1 MDQIKIGTV
10 TAKVEKKPIKG
21 IHIYIKP
28 PEGTVLVTA
37 PAFVSD
43 REIRQF
49 VQSKEDWIL
58 EHVEQMQKQSAQTQL
73 RYEDGDEIP
82 IWGKKYRL
90 VLQPGASSSLGA
102 SSSAVAASS
111 LGSSSS
117 AGASSSLGSSSSPSS
132 RRFSLALF
140 PEPSTRNYFV
150 GEVGAGGAGVAV
162 GAAKGAV
169 DAAKEAVGAAKGA
182 VDAGKTAVGE
192 AVLTIPEGA
201 TAEQKEKF
209 FLRWY
214 RQQTMARL
222 NVLVPEWMAY
232 TGLTCAGWNV
242 RQYRARWGCCNTRT
256 KELTFHAQLSRYPQR
271 CLEYVILHELCHT
284 VVPNHGKEF
293 HALESKYMPEWK
305 QIRKE
310 LNGQT

>member
-10 TAKVEKKPIKG
+10 TAKVEKKPIKS

-43 REIRQF
+43 REIQAF
-49 VQSKEDWIL
+49 VQSKEHWIL
-58 EHVEQMQKQSAQTQL
+58 EHVEQIKKQSALTQI

-82 IWGKKYRL
+82 IWGERYRL
-90 VLQPGASSSLGA
+90 VLQSGVSS
-102 SSSAVAASS
+102 
-111 LGSSSS
+111 GSSSS
-117 AGASSSLGSSSSPSS
+117 SSS

-140 PEPSTRNYFV
+140 PEPSARNYFE
-150 GEVGAGGAGVAV
+150 GEEVAGEAEVAAGEAETAVGAG
-162 GAAKGAV
+162 
-169 DAAKEAVGAAKGA
+169 E
-182 VDAGKTAVGE
+182 TAVGE

-284 VVPNHGKEF
+284 VIPNHGKEF
-293 HALESKYMPEWK
+293 HVLESKYMPEWK

-310 LNGQT
+310 LNGQI

>member
-1 MDQIKIGTV
+1 MQRCTVTRESAGAQRKKMDQIKIGPV

-28 PEGTVLVTA
+28 PEGAVLVTA

-43 REIRQF
+43 REILQF
-49 VQSKEDWIL
+49 VRSKEDWIL
-58 EHVEQMQKQSAQTQL
+58 EHVEQVRKQSAQTQL

-82 IWGKKYRL
+82 VWGKKY
-90 VLQPGASSSLGA
+90 SLTVRTD
-102 SSSAVAASS
+102 S
-111 LGSSSS
+111 
-117 AGASSSLGSSSSPSS
+117 SS
-132 RRFSLALF
+132 RRFSLTLF
-140 PEPSTRNYFV
+140 PEPSEKNYFV
-150 GEVGAGGAGVAV
+150 GDVAAGVAEV
-162 GAAKGAV
+162 
-169 DAAKEAVGAAKGA
+169 
-182 VDAGKTAVGE
+182 AVGE
-192 AVLTIPEGA
+192 AVLTMPEGA
-201 TAEQKEKF
+201 TAAQKEAF

-214 RQQTMARL
+214 RQQTEARL

-271 CLEYVILHELCHT
+271 CLEYVIMHELCHT
-284 VVPNHGKEF
+284 VIPNHGKEF

-310 LNGQT
+310 LNGQI

>member
-10 TAKVEKKPIKG
+10 TAKVEKKPIKS

-43 REIRQF
+43 REIQAF
-49 VQSKEDWIL
+49 VQSKEHWIL
-58 EHVEQMQKQSAQTQL
+58 EHVEQMQKQSALTQI

-82 IWGKKYRL
+82 IWGERYRL
-90 VLQPGASSSLGA
+90 VLQSGASSSLGA
-102 SSSAVAASS
+102 SSFLGSASS
-111 LGSSSS
+111 L
-117 AGASSSLGSSSSPSS
+117 SS

-150 GEVGAGGAGVAV
+150 GETGTGGAGMAVGAVKGAVDTAKVAV
-162 GAAKGAV
+162 GAG
-169 DAAKEAVGAAKGA
+169 E
-182 VDAGKTAVGE
+182 TAVGK

-214 RQQTMARL
+214 RQQTVARL

-284 VVPNHGKEF
+284 VIPNHGKEF

>member
-10 TAKVEKKPIKG
+10 TAKVEKKAIKG
-21 IHIYIKP
+21 IHIYVKP
-28 PEGTVLVTA
+28 PEGAVLVTA
-37 PAFVSD
+37 PTFVSD

-58 EHVEQMQKQSAQTQL
+58 EHVERVQKQSAQTLL
-73 RYEDGDEIP
+73 RYEDGDTIP
-82 IWGKKYRL
+82 VWGKKYRL
-90 VLQPGASSSLGA
+90 VLQTDS
-102 SSSAVAASS
+102 
-111 LGSSSS
+111 
-117 AGASSSLGSSSSPSS
+117 SS
-132 RRFSLALF
+132 RRFSLTLF

-150 GEVGAGGAGVAV
+150 GETEVGAGEEAVGVAKVAV
-162 GAAKGAV
+162 GVAE
-169 DAAKEAVGAAKGA
+169 EAVGTGET
-182 VDAGKTAVGE
+182 VVGE
-192 AVLTIPEGA
+192 AVLTMPEGA
-201 TAEQKEKF
+201 TAAQKEAF

-214 RQQTMARL
+214 RQQTEARL

-232 TGLTCAGWNV
+232 TGLTCADWNV

-271 CLEYVILHELCHT
+271 CLEYVIMHELCHT

-310 LNGQT
+310 LNGQI

>member
-28 PEGTVLVTA
+28 PEGAVLVTA
-37 PAFVSD
+37 PTFVSD

-49 VQSKEDWIL
+49 VQSKEGWIL
-58 EHVEQMQKQSAQTQL
+58 EHVERVQKQSALTQL

-82 IWGKKYRL
+82 VWGKKYRL
-90 VLQPGASSSLGA
+90 RVQTDA
-102 SSSAVAASS
+102 
-111 LGSSSS
+111 
-117 AGASSSLGSSSSPSS
+117 SS
-132 RRFSLALF
+132 RRFSLTLS
-140 PEPSTRNYFV
+140 PEASARNYFV
-150 GEVGAGGAGVAV
+150 GDMVVGEAEVTAGEAEAAVGATEIAVGAAEVAV
-162 GAAKGAV
+162 GAA
-169 DAAKEAVGAAKGA
+169 E
-182 VDAGKTAVGE
+182 TTVGE
-192 AVLTIPEGA
+192 AVLTMPEGA
-201 TAEQKEKF
+201 TAAQKERF

-214 RQQTMARL
+214 RQQTEARL

-232 TGLTCAGWNV
+232 TGLTCADWNV

-310 LNGQT
+310 LNGQI

>member
-58 EHVEQMQKQSAQTQL
+58 EHVEQMQKQSALTRI

-102 SSSAVAASS
+102 SS
-111 LGSSSS
+111 
-117 AGASSSLGSSSSPSS
+117 
-132 RRFSLALF
+132 
-140 PEPSTRNYFV
+140 
-150 GEVGAGGAGVAV
+150 
-162 GAAKGAV
+162 
-169 DAAKEAVGAAKGA
+169 D
-182 VDAGKTAVGE
+182 
-192 AVLTIPEGA
+192 
-201 TAEQKEKF
+201 
-209 FLRWY
+209 
-214 RQQTMARL
+214 
-222 NVLVPEWMAY
+222 
-232 TGLTCAGWNV
+232 
-242 RQYRARWGCCNTRT
+242 
-256 KELTFHAQLSRYPQR
+256 
-271 CLEYVILHELCHT
+271 
-284 VVPNHGKEF
+284 
-293 HALESKYMPEWK
+293 
-305 QIRKE
+305 
-310 LNGQT
+310 

>member
-28 PEGTVLVTA
+28 PEGAVLVTA
-37 PAFVSD
+37 PTFVSD

-49 VQSKEDWIL
+49 VQSKEGWIL
-58 EHVEQMQKQSAQTQL
+58 EHVERVQKQSALTQL

-82 IWGKKYRL
+82 VWGKKYRL
-90 VLQPGASSSLGA
+90 RVQTDS
-102 SSSAVAASS
+102 
-111 LGSSSS
+111 
-117 AGASSSLGSSSSPSS
+117 SS
-132 RRFSLALF
+132 RRFSLMLS
-140 PEPSTRNYFV
+140 PEPSARNFFV
-150 GEVGAGGAGVAV
+150 GDMVVGEAEVTVGAAEVAV
-162 GAAKGAV
+162 GAA
-169 DAAKEAVGAAKGA
+169 E
-182 VDAGKTAVGE
+182 TTVGE
-192 AVLTIPEGA
+192 AVLTMPEGA
-201 TAEQKEKF
+201 TAAQKERF

-214 RQQTMARL
+214 RQQTEARL

-232 TGLTCAGWNV
+232 TGLTCADWNV

-310 LNGQT
+310 LNGQI

>member
-10 TAKVEKKPIKG
+10 TAKVEKKAIKG
-21 IHIYIKP
+21 IHIYVKP
-28 PEGTVLVTA
+28 PEGAVLVTA
-37 PAFVSD
+37 PTFVSD
-43 REIRQF
+43 REIRRF

-58 EHVEQMQKQSAQTQL
+58 EHVEQVQKQSAQTQL

-90 VLQPGASSSLGA
+90 VLQTDS
-102 SSSAVAASS
+102 
-111 LGSSSS
+111 
-117 AGASSSLGSSSSPSS
+117 SS
-132 RRFSLALF
+132 RRFSLSLS

-150 GEVGAGGAGVAV
+150 GETEIGAGGAEVAV
-162 GAAKGAV
+162 GAT
-169 DAAKEAVGAAKGA
+169 EETVGAEE
-182 VDAGKTAVGE
+182 TAVGE
-192 AVLTIPEGA
+192 AVLTMPKGA
-201 TAEQKEKF
+201 TAAQKEAF

-214 RQQTMARL
+214 RQQTEARL
-222 NVLVPEWMAY
+222 TVLVPEWMAY

-271 CLEYVILHELCHT
+271 CLEYVIMHELCHT

-310 LNGQT
+310 LNGQI

>member
-1 MDQIKIGTV
+1 MDQIKIGTL
-10 TAKVEKKPIKG
+10 TAKVEKKAIKG
-21 IHIYIKP
+21 IHIYVKP
-28 PEGTVLVTA
+28 PEGAVLVTA
-37 PAFVSD
+37 PTFVSD
-43 REIRQF
+43 REIRRF

-58 EHVEQMQKQSAQTQL
+58 EHVEQVQKQSAQTQL

-82 IWGKKYRL
+82 VWGKKYRL
-90 VLQPGASSSLGA
+90 VLQTDS
-102 SSSAVAASS
+102 
-111 LGSSSS
+111 
-117 AGASSSLGSSSSPSS
+117 SS
-132 RRFSLALF
+132 RRFSLSLS

-150 GEVGAGGAGVAV
+150 GETEIGAGGAEVAV
-162 GAAKGAV
+162 GAT
-169 DAAKEAVGAAKGA
+169 EETVGAEE
-182 VDAGKTAVGE
+182 TAVGE
-192 AVLTIPEGA
+192 AVLTMPEGA
-201 TAEQKEKF
+201 TAAQKEAF

-214 RQQTMARL
+214 RQQTEARL
-222 NVLVPEWMAY
+222 TVLVPEWMAY

-271 CLEYVILHELCHT
+271 CLEYVIMHELCHT

-310 LNGQT
+310 LNGQI